1 MMRKDQQQDMK
12 ELEYPFDSEYLYS
25 KKKSIKKQLLS
36 ELDEKTCLH
45 KKIAILGGSTTRDIK
60 LMLELFLLN
69 YGIVPEFYES
79 EFNQY
84 YQDAMFPNPALEAF
98 APDVIFIHTSLRN
111 IAEFP
116 HVADSADTVNALLE
130 KEYKSY
136 VKMWEHLA
144 DTYHCVIIQ
153 NNFEYPYYRLFG
165 NKDASD
171 IHGKVNYVTRLNCRF
186 YEYAQSTPNF
196 YIHDLNYLSAR
207 YGLEA
212 WSDPFY
218 WHSYKYALCVPAI
231 PDFAFSV
238 AKIIK
243 SLYGKNK
250 KAFALDLDNTL
261 WGGIV
266 GDDGVENLVLGHE
279 TSAGQVYCAFQEYLK
294 EYKELGVLLNI
305 DSKNDYENAIAG
317 LNHPAAV
324 LKPDDFIQIKANWE
338 PKDRNLTQMA
348 KDLNLMPD
356 SFVFVD
362 DNPAE
367 REIVR
372 AQVPGAAVPE
382 LDRPET
388 YARTIDMS
396 GFFEVTNLSEDD
408 KKRTAMYQE
417 NAKRAK
423 EEAAFENYEDY
434 LKALNMKAEIKA
446 FAPVYMAR
454 IAQLTNKSNQFNLTT
469 RRYTQPEIEELA
481 ANPDYLTFYGRLEDK
496 FGDNG
501 VISVVIGHK
510 IENVLHID
518 LWIMSCRVLK
528 RDMEYAMMDIVVREC
543 QKQGITEIHGYY
555 YPTAKNAMVKEFYA
569 LQGFEKTGEDEQGN
583 TEWRLDLADGYTERN
598 HVIAV
603 ES

>member
-1 MMRKDQQQDMK
+1 MK

-25 KKKSIKKQLLS
+25 RKKAIKKELLAQL
-36 ELDEKTCLH
+36 DTQACLH

-69 YGIVPEFYES
+69 YGIVPKFYES

-84 YQDAMFPNPALEAF
+84 YQDAMFPNPVLEEF
-98 APDVIFIHTSLRN
+98 APDIIFIHTTLRN
-111 IAEFP
+111 ITEFP
-116 HVADSADTVNALLE
+116 RLSDSAETVEALLE
-130 KEYKSY
+130 KECKSY
-136 VKMWEHLA
+136 VNMWEHLA
-144 DTYHCVIIQ
+144 QVYHCVIIQ

-171 IHGKVNYVTRLNCRF
+171 IHGKVNYVTRLNCKF
-186 YEYAQSTPNF
+186 YEYAQKTGNF

-294 EYKELGVLLNI
+294 EYKELGILLNI

-338 PKDRNLTQMA
+338 PKDRNLLQMA

-372 AQVPGAAVPE
+372 AQIPGVAVPE

-388 YARTIDMS
+388 YAKIIDMS

-434 LKALNMKAEIKA
+434 LKALDMKAEIKA
-446 FAPVYMAR
+446 FTPVYMAR

-469 RRYTQPEIEELA
+469 RRYTQPEIEEIA
-481 ANPDYLTFYGRLEDK
+481 ADPDYLTFYGRLEDK

-501 VISVVIGHK
+501 VISVVIGHR
-510 IENVLHID
+510 IDDALHID

-528 RDMEYAMMDIVVREC
+528 RDMEYAMMDAVVQSCLRHDI
-543 QKQGITEIHGYY
+543 KQIYGYY

-569 LQGFEKTGEDEQGN
+569 LQGFEKTNEDAQGN
-583 TEWRLDLADGYTERN
+583 TEWKLDLAGGYEKKN
-598 HVIAV
+598 HVIQV
-603 ES
+603 N

>member
-1 MMRKDQQQDMK
+1 MQ
-12 ELEYPFDSEYLYS
+12 ELEYPYNGELLYQN
-25 KKKSIKKQLLS
+25 KKKLKKQLLAQ
-36 ELDEKTCLH
+36 LDEKSCLH

-69 YGIVPEFYES
+69 YGIKPEFYES

-84 YQDAMFPNPALEAF
+84 YQDAMFPNQELEEF
-98 APDVIFIHTSLRN
+98 APDVIFLHTSFRN
-111 IAEFP
+111 ITQFPVLSDASEAVEELLQAEYCKY
-116 HVADSADTVNALLE
+116 E
-130 KEYKSY
+130 
-136 VKMWEHLA
+136 KMWTRLA
-144 DTYHCVIIQ
+144 QVYHCVIIQ
-153 NNFEYPYYRLFG
+153 NNFEYPYYRMMG

-171 IHGKVNYVTRLNCRF
+171 IHGKVNYITRLNLKF
-186 YEYAQSTPNF
+186 YEYAQQTANF
-196 YIHDLNYLSAR
+196 YIHDINYLSAQ

-243 SLYGKNK
+243 SVYGRNK
-250 KAFALDLDNTL
+250 KAFVLDLDNTL

-294 EYKELGVLLNI
+294 SYKEFGILLNI
-305 DSKNDYENAIAG
+305 DSKNDYDNAIAG
-317 LNHPAAV
+317 LNHPAGV
-324 LKPDDFIQIKANWE
+324 LRPDDFITIKANWE
-338 PKDRNLTQMA
+338 PKDRNLVQIA
-348 KDLNLMPD
+348 KELNLMPD
-356 SFVFVD
+356 SMVFVD

-372 AQVPGAAVPE
+372 AQVPGAAVPDMPIE
-382 LDRPET
+382 PAY
-388 YARTIDMS
+388 YARTIDRS
-396 GFFEVTNLSEDD
+396 GFFEITSLSEDD
-408 KKRTAMYQE
+408 TKRTAMYQE
-417 NAKRAK
+417 NARRAR

-434 LKALNMKAEIKA
+434 LKALYMKAEIKP
-446 FAPVYMAR
+446 FAQVYMAR

-469 RRYTQPEIEELA
+469 RRYSQAEIEKLA
-481 ANPDYLTFYGRLEDK
+481 ADGNYITLYGKLEDK

-501 VISVVIGHK
+501 VISVVIGHQTG
-510 IENVLHID
+510 EVLHID

-528 RDMEYAMMDIVVREC
+528 RDMEYAMMDRLVEMA
-543 QKQGITEIHGYY
+543 QEAGISEIRGYY
-555 YPTAKNAMVKEFYA
+555 YPTAKNRMVKEFYS
-569 LQGFEKTGEDEQGN
+569 LQGFDKIEEDQEGN
-583 TEWRLDLADGYTERN
+583 SQWSLQLTEGYQKKN

-603 ES
+603 NGQEVKD

>member
-1 MMRKDQQQDMK
+1 MR
-12 ELEYPFDSEYLYS
+12 ELEYPFDSEAIYGQ
-25 KKKSIKKQLLS
+25 KKALRRKLMAQ
-36 ELDEKTCLH
+36 LDEKSCLH

-69 YGIVPEFYES
+69 YGIQPEFYES

-84 YQDAMFPNPALEAF
+84 YQDAMFPNQALEDF
-98 APDVIFIHTSLRN
+98 APDIIFVHTSFRN
-111 IAEFP
+111 LVDFP
-116 HVADSADTVNALLE
+116 ALSDSPETVRELLD
-130 KEYKSY
+130 KEYQKY
-136 VKMWEHLA
+136 VKMWERLA
-144 DTYHCVIIQ
+144 KVYHCIIIQ
-153 NNFEYPYYRLFG
+153 NNFEYPYYRFLG

-171 IHGKVNYVTRLNCRF
+171 IHGKVNFVTRLNSLF
-186 YEYAQSTPNF
+186 YEYAQSTENF
-196 YIHDLNYLSAR
+196 YINDINYLSAQ
-207 YGLEA
+207 YGLDK

-231 PDFAFSV
+231 PELAFSV

-243 SLYGKNK
+243 SVYGRNK
-250 KAFALDLDNTL
+250 KAFVLDLDNTL

-294 EYKELGVLLNI
+294 EYKELGVLLNVA
-305 DSKNDYENAIAG
+305 SKNEQENAIAG
-317 LNHPAAV
+317 LNHPAGV

-338 PKDRNLTQMA
+338 PKDRNLVQIA
-348 KDLNLMPD
+348 KELNLMPD
-356 SFVFVD
+356 SMVFVD

-372 AQVPGAAVPE
+372 GQIPGVAVPE
-382 LDRPET
+382 LERPEE
-388 YARTIDMS
+388 YAKIIDRS

-423 EEAAFENYEDY
+423 AEAAFENYEEY
-434 LKALNMKAEIKA
+434 LKALDMKAEIKA
-446 FAPVYMAR
+446 FVPVYMAR

-469 RRYTQPEIEELA
+469 KRYTQPEIEA
-481 ANPDYLTFYGRLEDK
+481 AAADADYVTLYGKLEDK

-510 IENVLHID
+510 IMNVLHID

-528 RDMEYAMMDIVVREC
+528 RDMEYAMMDTLAEVCR
-543 QKQGITEIHGYY
+543 KQNITEIRGYY
-555 YPTAKNAMVKEFYA
+555 YPTAKNAMVRDFYA
-569 LQGFEKTGEDEQGN
+569 LQGFEKIEEDEQGN
-583 TEWRLDLADGYTERN
+583 TKWSLSLADGYVPKN
-598 HVIAV
+598 HVIDV
-603 ES
+603 ERDL